1 MPPPATSDAV
11 PPLQVIPPAPE
22 APGKG
27 TQNERKRW
35 TPFRDMRR
43 RAAEAG
49 QRGRE
54 EMKGKAARE
63 GKAQEQVRGPR
74 KIEKGGL

>member
-11 PPLQVIPPAPE
+11 PPLPATPPAPE

-27 TQNERKRW
+27 TQNGERKRW

-63 GKAQEQVRGPR
+63 GKTQEQVRVPGR
-74 KIEKGGL
+74 SRRG